1 VTDAVVISGAA
12 AVPMGGAAPT
22 ALLSVPDLVD
32 LSIGDRGTGSE
43 LVIGNLSGAPLR
55 IAVEDV
61 GDITVSATGSTVVPV
76 SGKSGEARLL
86 LQALSTVR
94 SQVVMAGVTVDPSDD
109 GPIAVGQAI
118 GASTC

>member
-12 AVPMGGAAPT
+12 PVPMGGAAPT

-61 GDITVSATGSTVVPV
+61 GDITVSATGSAVVPV
-76 SGKSGEARLL
+76 SVKSGEARLL

-94 SQVVMAGVTVDPSDD
+94 SQVVMAIITVEPSDD

-118 GASTC
+118 GARTC

>member
-12 AVPMGGAAPT
+12 AVPVGATAPT

-32 LSIGDRGTGSE
+32 LAIGDRGTGGE

-61 GDITVSATGSTVVPV
+61 GDITIPAAGSTVVPV
-76 SGKSGEARLL
+76 SGKAGEARLL

-94 SQVVMAGVTVDPSDD
+94 SQVVMAIVTVEPSDD
-109 GPIAVGQAI
+109 GPMAVGQAI
-118 GASTC
+118 GARTC

>member
-1 VTDAVVISGAA
+1 VTDAVVISGA
-12 AVPMGGAAPT
+12 VPVPKGGAAATP
-22 ALLSVPDLVD
+22 LLSVPDLVD

-61 GDITVSATGSTVVPV
+61 GDITVPAAGSTVVPV
-76 SGKSGEARLL
+76 SVKSGEARLL

-94 SQVVMAGVTVDPSDD
+94 SQVVMAIVSVEASDD

-118 GASTC
+118 GAGTC